1 MEPLSAS
8 SYKHPLSLVA
18 KVGQQVEV
26 LCPCHLSPTV
36 SPINDG
42 ERHTGRERWRWL
54 KGIMENKIKG
64 TGTMRGENKV
74 NIKTKGDGK
83 GCHIDCKRKKL
94 RGGTGRFK
102 TGVSTEGN
110 S

>member
-1 MEPLSAS
+1 
-8 SYKHPLSLVA
+8 
-18 KVGQQVEV
+18 
-26 LCPCHLSPTV
+26 
-36 SPINDG
+36 
-42 ERHTGRERWRWL
+42 
-54 KGIMENKIKG
+54 MENKIKG